1 MHESVQLF
9 IDKQLDLRE
18 KNEYQNT
25 LRFKRMELEENIIRL
40 EDVQRLNESTVDYVG
55 NFMAD
60 PAKMWLDSPHETKV
74 LFQQIIFPDG
84 ITFDARERKFGT
96 VLPSVLYR
104 WKDIIKDPSESEES
118 LMVISPGIEPG
129 LPG

>member
-1 MHESVQLF
+1 
-9 IDKQLDLRE
+9 
-18 KNEYQNT
+18 
-25 LRFKRMELEENIIRL
+25 MELEENIIRL